1 MARVLV
7 IDDVRGV
14 RRSVVSILRRAGHE
28 VDEADNGAQGIRMAG
43 ERRYDLVIT
52 DILMPEADGSEV
64 ITALRALPVRPKL
77 IAMSGGGS
85 LVRTEDALVYARHAA
100 DAAIQKPFEAEE
112 ILALVDRLVGERA
125 A

>member
-14 RRSVVSILRRAGHE
+14 RRSIASILKRAGHD
-28 VDEADNGAQGIRMAG
+28 VDEAENGAEGIRMASAA
-43 ERRYDLVIT
+43 RYDVVVT

-64 ITALRALPVRPKL
+64 IAALRRLPARPKVV
-77 IAMSGGGS
+77 AVSGGGS

-100 DAAIQKPFEAEE
+100 DAALQKPFEADE
-112 ILALVDRLVGERA
+112 LLDLVGRLLGDA